1 MIMQLIKPINKFN
14 LTSFFLFK
22 SLFISLELCF
32 LVYSLKMNVFTF
44 YNYLIFSIVANLSTN
59 IFQVFE
65 HLICCYYFYNK
76 EFRNMEEYN
85 DAKLLLRIN
94 NNFYNSIYIIFNIMN
109 VIVLINLSV
118 FAFIF
123 VEIVK
128 NINESFIHGM
138 IMYYIVLGFLSI
150 IIGIICII
158 LLICLLRMQRNINQ
172 NITELNTLRSILTNF
187 IPNDIIQNG
196 LSMEIINKIKTS
208 NEILED
214 ICSICL
220 NKENKEIMILNCNHN
235 FHSECLQ
242 KWLIKNKKCPICR
255 KEVSINDY

>member
-1 MIMQLIKPINKFN
+1 
-14 LTSFFLFK
+14 
-22 SLFISLELCF
+22 
-32 LVYSLKMNVFTF
+32 
-44 YNYLIFSIVANLSTN
+44 
-59 IFQVFE
+59 
-65 HLICCYYFYNK
+65 
-76 EFRNMEEYN
+76 MEEYN

-109 VIVLINLSV
+109 IIVLINLSV
-118 FAFIF
+118 FSFIF

-158 LLICLLRMQRNINQ
+158 LLICLVRMQRNTNQ
-172 NITELNTLRSILTNF
+172 NITELNTLISVLNNF

-220 NKENKEIMILNCNHN
+220 NKENKEIMMLNCNHN
-235 FHSECLQ
+235 FHSECLL
-242 KWLIKNKKCPICR
+242 KWLVRNKKCPICR
-255 KEVSINDY
+255 KEVSINDYEPLNILN

>member
-1 MIMQLIKPINKFN
+1 
-14 LTSFFLFK
+14 
-22 SLFISLELCF
+22 
-32 LVYSLKMNVFTF
+32 MNVFSF
-44 YNYLIFSIVANLSTN
+44 YNYLIFSIVANLLTN

-65 HLICCYYFYNK
+65 HIICCYYFYNK

-123 VEIVK
+123 VEYVK

-158 LLICLLRMQRNINQ
+158 LLICLVRIQRNTNQ
-172 NITELNTLRSILTNF
+172 NITEINTRVETLRSVLGNF
-187 IPNDIIQNG
+187 IPNDVIQNG
-196 LSMEIINKIKTS
+196 LPLDIINKIKKS
-208 NEILED
+208 NEILKD
-214 ICSICL
+214 DCCICL
-220 NKENKEIMILNCNHN
+220 NKDNTEIMILNCNHN
-235 FHSECLQ
+235 FHSECLR
-242 KWLIKNKKCPICR
+242 KWLARNKKCPICR
-255 KEVSINDY
+255 KEVISILY